1 MLEDLSK
8 AAQMAGDKA
17 FQYGIF
23 TDRPNE
29 AGSRMEPFVLES
41 LKEVGLKAGK
51 RTSKSGK
58 IKSAGYPDIQIE
70 DRFGGIIYLDCK
82 TYSAKTKNQSFRTFY
97 FSPFLDPK
105 ITRDAFHLLMGFE
118 LTVSDRKGKRAF
130 VPVSWQIYTLERLL
144 IQIKH
149 EFNASNKELYR
160 PEALLRTGTI
170 S

>member
-51 RTSKSGK
+51 PTSKSGK
-58 IKSAGYPDIQIE
+58 IKSAGYPDIQI
-70 DRFGGIIYLDCK
+70 
-82 TYSAKTKNQSFRTFY
+82 
-97 FSPFLDPK
+97 
-105 ITRDAFHLLMGFE
+105 
-118 LTVSDRKGKRAF
+118 
-130 VPVSWQIYTLERLL
+130 
-144 IQIKH
+144 
-149 EFNASNKELYR
+149 
-160 PEALLRTGTI
+160 
-170 S
+170 